1 MNRQGEMIRDAE
13 MGNIERVSQERAA
26 MMQQQQA
33 IGSVVFVTRSSGG
46 EGNSKMT
53 LANDG

>member
-13 MGNIERVSQERAA
+13 MGNILRVGQERAA
-26 MMQQQQA
+26 MMQQQRA

-46 EGNSKMT
+46 GKAT
-53 LANDG
+53 VR